1 MAKVTFRF
9 LKPNAWYGHVI
20 CWRLCEPYSH
30 AVVIIDDVA
39 FSSTFPRVI
48 KVAATDPRVHM
59 PPREGV
65 DMSLEIDDAV
75 ADLLIRWCESRVGK
89 KYDYLSALGW
99 ALFSRRIE
107 CEDTDYCY
115 EFCREALVRAGLLTR
130 TDELIS
136 AERLMLDLY
145 RIGARDVII
154 QSVVLSPEPI

>member
-9 LKPNAWYGHVI
+9 LKPNDWFGHLI

-30 AVVIIDDVA
+30 AVVIVDDVA
-39 FSSTFPRVI
+39 FSSTFPRVVRI
-48 KVAATDPRVHM
+48 PATHDLVAM
-59 PPREGV
+59 PPRVGV

-75 ADLLIRWCESRVGK
+75 AALLVRWCESRVGK

-99 ALFSRRIE
+99 ILFHRGVE
-107 CEDTDYCY
+107 CEDTNYCY

-145 RIGARDVII
+145 RIGARDVVI